1 MILINDND
9 YETKHTHT
17 RKNEKKLS
25 LQQKQVR
32 KYEYI
37 SLILLCIFLTTV
49 IVIHS
54 VMIIIM
60 AFFYA
65 YFRSFIFMVFGKL
78 QKALA
83 GTFQNLFSPGKTP
96 QIQLISRISQNRR
109 TYNVG
114 FISDNRE
121 VNIFSMF
128 F

>member
-1 MILINDND
+1 MLYEWYDINKRQRLRN
-9 YETKHTHT
+9 ETKHTH
-17 RKNEKKLS
+17 KKEWKETELAT
-25 LQQKQVR
+25 KQVR

-37 SLILLCIFLTTV
+37 SHFVVVYILILTTV

-83 GTFQNLFSPGKTP
+83 GTFQNLFSPGKP
-96 QIQLISRISQNRR
+96 HANKIQL
-109 TYNVG
+109 T
-114 FISDNRE
+114 D
-121 VNIFSMF
+121 
-128 F
+128 